1 MLLTTGKDFLIQIFL
16 HRGMVLSKFTKDVP
30 ISPSNR
36 LKLYEAKVLSIYC
49 IFDLGSSHTGYAA
62 TRSGHKGRWPRRD
75 GHLQSVGVIFF
86 NPRVIEPEEEG
97 LISRIARMAFCV
109 GFLVAGGHN
118 K

>member
-1 MLLTTGKDFLIQIFL
+1 MILTTEKDFLNSNFL
-16 HRGMVLSKFTKDVP
+16 TSRGMDLSKFTKDVQ

-75 GHLQSVGVIFF
+75 GHLQSVGVIF
-86 NPRVIEPEEEG
+86 
-97 LISRIARMAFCV
+97 LTHA
-109 GFLVAGGHN
+109 
-118 K
+118 